1 MPVLP
6 SQETSMATPSGT
18 ADPAIDPAGL
28 FMEEIFTDRRVGTI
42 RRMTPVKSDG
52 ARDAGRPVVYVGE
65 MQLMTPMGSLPI
77 AFEIEAATLDEAV
90 GKFGPLAKSAMD
102 EAARELQEL
111 RRQASSQ
118 IVVPGQG
125 PAGKILR

>member
-1 MPVLP
+1 
-6 SQETSMATPSGT
+6 MATPSGT

-28 FMEEIFTDRRVGTI
+28 FMEEVFTDRRVGTI

-52 ARDAGRPVVYVGE
+52 SPDPARPVTYLGE

-77 AFEIEAATLDEAV
+77 AFEIDAATLDEAV
-90 GKFGPLAKSAMD
+90 SKFAPLAKSAME

>member
-1 MPVLP
+1 
-6 SQETSMATPSGT
+6 MATQSGGS
-18 ADPAIDPAGL
+18 DPAIDPAGL

-52 ARDAGRPVVYVGE
+52 SADASRSVVYVGE
-65 MQLMTPMGSLPI
+65 MQVMTPMGSLPI
-77 AFEIEAATLDEAV
+77 AFEIDANNLDEAV
-90 GKFGPLAKSAMD
+90 TKFAPLAKSAME

-118 IVVPGQG
+118 IVVPGQA
-125 PAGKILR
+125 PAGKILRG

>member
-1 MPVLP
+1 
-6 SQETSMATPSGT
+6 MAIQSGT
-18 ADPAIDPAGL
+18 SDPAIDPAGL

-52 ARDAGRPVVYVGE
+52 SPDPGRPVTYLGE

-77 AFEIEAATLDEAV
+77 AFEIGAATLDEAV
-90 GKFGPLAKSAMD
+90 GKFGPLAKTAME
-102 EAARELQEL
+102 EAARELQEM

-118 IVVPGQG
+118 IVVPGAA
-125 PAGKILR
+125 PSGKILRG